1 MLIQI
6 LIIAFAVFAL
16 LRAFVKFRARELSIS
31 WFIFWLVFWVGLGIV
46 VWLPQTTEIV
56 AQWVGVGRGVDA
68 AIYFSIVLLFYLVFR
83 IFLKLQ
89 SIESN
94 ITKLTREEAIQS
106 AKEPERIDD
115 AGID

>member
-16 LRAFVKFRARELSIS
+16 FRAFMKFRARELSIS
-31 WFIFWLVFWVGLGIV
+31 WFVFWLIFWVVLGIGV
-46 VWLPQTTEIV
+46 ILPQTTEVV
-56 AQWVGVGRGVDA
+56 AKWVGVGRGVDV

-83 IFLKLQ
+83 IFLKIQ

-94 ITKLTREEAIQS
+94 ITKLTREDAIREV
-106 AKEPERIDD
+106 KEPEKNE
-115 AGID
+115 